1 MKVFEMTDI
10 FNFGKYKGEY
20 LLDVIVKDSGYIK
33 DLIILNDDN
42 PGFVLSEKAFKIAKL
57 ITKGNKDV
65 NVNAIPKDSIFISK
79 LKKYGGPYDFDFNDE
94 KLTQKNNEKIQ

>member
-10 FNFGKYKGEY
+10 LNFGKYKGEY

-57 ITKGNKDV
+57 ITRGNKEV
-65 NVNAIPKDSIFISK
+65 NVNNLSK
-79 LKKYGGPYDFDFNDE
+79 GFPILGRLKLYGGVYDFDFNDE
-94 KLTQKNNEKIQ
+94 GLTQKNNEKIQ